1 MFRSGFRARSVAT
14 VFRLASLLVFVLAAC
29 LGSGTARAQAT
40 GLVASYSFEEGSGT
54 TVGDASGNN
63 NTGTLSNATWTASG
77 KYGKSLSFNGTN
89 SVVNIPD
96 AATLRLTT
104 AMTLEAWVYPTA
116 AGSVWRTV
124 VMKEIPGELAYA
136 LYADEDVNAP
146 AAYVR
151 IGSASRRVGGTS
163 SVPLNTWTHLAAT
176 YTSGALRIYV
186 NGVLISTQTG
196 TGSIASST
204 EPLRIGGNA
213 IWGEYFAGRI
223 DEVKVYNR
231 VLNVTEIATD
241 MAGTATPGRVAISA
255 PAAGATIQGK
265 TVNVSYSTSG
275 DTSQAAFVAVRLD
288 SGTPSYLPV
297 AGSGQFTNVAFGAHT
312 LNAWLARA
320 DQTKID
326 NSDATAV
333 SFSNVAP
340 PPPALSITAPA
351 NNSSIAGTT
360 ASVTFGVTGDLTEAH
375 HAMFRLDGGAPFSA
389 LMLSGTMQ
397 LDALSLGP
405 HTISGYAA
413 RTDNSK
419 IAGSDSATVNFTM
432 TAAAPAPVLSFTSPA
447 NNAVLSSSTVTV
459 AFLSNGDLS
468 QANHAHLLLD
478 GVEVAMTSGLSG
490 TTQLTGVGA
499 GAHTLGGYLARAD
512 HTKITGSD
520 AATRSFTV
528 NIVNP
533 NDPSIVGQWS
543 PTIVPL
549 PTVAVNLNLLHT
561 GQALFWAG
569 DFSSAANYGELWNP
583 ANNAI
588 TDVPNPFSN
597 IFCSANV
604 HLADGK
610 LLVAGGHDKANGTLG
625 IADSNTFDPVTQ
637 TWQHLPDMAFRRWY
651 PTLTMLGDGK
661 AIVLGGSENNESVFV
676 ETPEIFDPVAKTWTR
691 LNSGKMSIGQY
702 PMVYLLADGRLLQ
715 SGTTEAP
722 TVTRTFNV
730 ATQTWTTIEP
740 QMLDAGSSVMYL
752 PGRILKSGSS
762 SNNGDTPNA
771 DSTATSYVLNMND
784 ATPVWRQ
791 TQSMANSRTFH
802 NLTSLAD
809 GTVLV
814 TSGSRKKSE
823 TNLTTGVLQA
833 ELWSPDT
840 ETWTSMAPA
849 QKARIY
855 HSTAILLPDAR
866 VAVSGSG
873 NIAGGTDQTN
883 LEIYSPPYLFK
894 GARPTITS
902 VPTQVKYG
910 TPFVV
915 QTPDGAG
922 IKAVNLIRPGAAT
935 HNFDE
940 DQRFVPVTFSVV
952 AGGIQVTPPSNPNL
966 VPPGYYMVFLINNA
980 GVPSVA
986 KFVRFP
992 AAYEDSEPPTA
1003 PGNLQGT
1010 GAIGSSMLSWTAAT
1024 DNVGVVRYE
1033 IYRSTTPGF
1042 TPSAANLAGQTTGT
1056 AFTDSGRAAGTYY
1069 YLVLA
1074 VDAAGGKS
1082 VASNTISVT
1091 VQADTIAPTVSIVGL
1106 AEGSTVSG
1114 ALTLQA
1120 NASDNVLVA
1129 GVTFRVDGVAITAE
1143 DTSAPYSI
1151 SWTTNSATNGSHVI
1165 TAVARD
1171 ASSNTT
1177 VSAAVTVTVSNSG
1190 GGVPA
1195 GLVAAYSFEEGA
1207 GTTAA
1212 DASGQANTGTLN
1224 AGVTWSLAGKSG
1236 KAASFNG
1243 TSGLITIADKASLDL
1258 AGAMTLSAW
1267 VNPTANANWRTV
1279 MLKEAGADLVYALY
1293 SSDAA
1298 SLPNAYIRVG
1308 TTDKTAVG
1316 TGALPLNTWSH
1327 LAATYDGSNIR
1338 MYLNGTLVRTV
1349 AATGNMTASTGALR
1363 IGGNSIWGEYFAGL
1377 IDEAHVYNRALS
1389 AAEVTTDMS
1398 LSGTPAGPKLSIT
1411 SPANNATIASSTVSV
1426 VFTTSGDVSQ
1436 ASLVALKLDSGAITY
1451 APLTGPVQLT
1461 GIAAGA
1467 HSLNGY
1473 LARADQSKITGS
1485 DASVVSFTTTSNI
1498 PRLTINSPLNG
1509 ATVSGT
1515 TINVSYSTAGD
1526 LAQADHVY
1534 IRLDSG
1540 ADLRVNA
1547 LTGALQIES
1556 VAAGA
1561 HTLSGFVARSDDSK
1575 ITGSDAT
1582 VVSFTSVLPDTT
1594 KPVVVITAPRDGNT
1608 VSATL
1613 AVSANAVDDIA
1624 VAGVT
1629 FKLDGVALG
1638 AEDTSAP
1645 YSVSWNSTTA
1655 ANGAHVLTAVA
1666 RDTSNNTA
1674 ESLSVNVVVLNT
1686 VAQVPA
1692 GLVAAYSFD
1701 AGSGTT
1707 AADISG
1713 KGNTGTLANATWT
1726 AAGKFGSALTFDGTS
1741 SQVNIPDNT
1750 TLDLTNGM
1758 TLSAW
1763 VYPTNASAAWRTVIL
1778 KESAADLVYGLYS
1791 SSNTGFPQGMR
1802 FAGGVAQAASGTA
1815 ALPVNTWSYLAV
1827 TYDGANVRMYVNAVL
1842 TGTIAAT
1849 GNMANSANPLRIGGN
1864 AIWGEFFAGRIDE
1877 VRIFNRALPVA
1888 EVTTMMNTPV
1898 AGGANTQPT
1907 QSSSIAIDPVARRV
1921 WVANPDTD
1929 TVTALHADT
1938 LAVQTE
1944 IAVGK
1949 HPMSV
1954 SLDASNQLWV
1964 ACRDD
1969 DTVRVLNATTGATVK
1984 VLTLPWGTAPVG
1996 VVLAPDRAT
2005 GYLALQGSGQIQ
2017 KFTAANSTLGA
2028 VLALG
2033 TTPRALAVTADGKKL
2048 LVSQFIST
2056 GNAGTVRTVDLTTFA
2071 SAATLQL
2078 PLETTT
2084 PDGSLGGRGLPNYL
2098 AGIAADPANGI
2109 AWVVAKKDNILRG
2122 QLRDGNP
2129 LTFET
2134 TVRAIVSRLDL
2145 NLGQEQQSRRIDLDN
2160 MSQPSAIALSETGAL
2175 AFVTLQGNN
2184 RLIVL
2189 NQLGQELARGDT
2201 GLAPGGV
2208 AIDPVT
2214 KRVFTQ
2220 DLMGRTVSVFDGA
2233 PVMNQSLNQLPRLAQ
2248 VNTVAVE
2255 KMSAA
2260 VLKGKQIFYNAADT
2274 RMSLDAYI
2282 ACASCHVDGDSDGQV
2297 WDFTDRGEGLRN
2309 TATLRGQGGQ
2319 ASAPLHWSGNFDE
2332 VQDFENDIRQFFGGT
2347 GFMANGAF
2355 NTGTRNQPLGLPKAG
2370 VSADLDALAAYV
2382 NSLTSPG
2389 RSPKRQSNGTMTAN
2403 ATAGLAL
2410 FTARGCQSC
2419 HSGPMMTDG
2428 LRHNVGTIKPT
2439 SGSRLGGLLDGI
2451 DTPTLRGL
2459 WATAPYLH
2467 DGSAA
2472 TLRDVLTT
2480 ANAAGQHGNL
2490 SSLTS
2495 TQIDQLAEYLN
2506 QVEAAP

>member
-1 MFRSGFRARSVAT
+1 MFRSGFRAPPASAFSSLVCLFA
-14 VFRLASLLVFVLAAC
+14 FILAIC
-29 LGSGTARAQAT
+29 LGSAPARAQAT
-40 GLVASYSFEEGSGT
+40 GLVASYSFEEGAGT
-54 TVGDASGNN
+54 IASDASGNN
-63 NTGTLSNATWTASG
+63 NTGTLSNATWTTSG

-89 SVVNIPD
+89 GIVNVPD
-96 AATLRLTT
+96 SASLRLTT
-104 AMTLEAWVYPTA
+104 AMTVEAWVYPTA
-116 AGSVWRTV
+116 AGNVWRTV
-124 VMKEIPGELAYA
+124 VMKEVPGELAYA
-136 LYADEDVNAP
+136 LYTNEDVNVP

-151 IGSASRRVGGTS
+151 VGSTSRRVGGAS
-163 SVPLNTWTHLAAT
+163 MVPLNTWTHLAAT

-186 NGVLISTQTG
+186 NGALVSTQAG

-204 EPLRIGGNA
+204 LPLRIGGNN

-231 VLNVTEIATD
+231 VLTVTEIAAD
-241 MAGTATPGRVAISA
+241 MAGTVAPGGVAITA
-255 PAAGATIQGK
+255 PAAGATITGK
-265 TVNVSYSTSG
+265 TVNVGYSTSG
-275 DTSQAAFVAVRLD
+275 NTSQAAFVAVRLD
-288 SGTPSYLPV
+288 SGTPSYQPL
-297 AGSGQFTNVAFGAHT
+297 AGNAQFTNVAFGAHT

-320 DQTKID
+320 DQTRID
-326 NSDATAV
+326 NSDATAI
-333 SFSNVAP
+333 SFSTVAP

-351 NNSSIAGTT
+351 NNSSISGTT

-375 HAMFRLDGGAPFSA
+375 HAAFSLDGGAPFSA
-389 LMLSGTMQ
+389 LMLSGTLQ
-397 LDALSLGP
+397 LEALSLGP
-405 HTISGYAA
+405 HTISGHAA
-413 RTDNSK
+413 RADNSK
-419 IAGSDSATVNFTM
+419 ITGSESATINFTM
-432 TAAAPAPVLSFTSPA
+432 IAAGPPPVLSFTSPA
-447 NNAVLSSSTVTV
+447 NNAVLTSSTVSV
-459 AFLSNGDLS
+459 AFLSSGDLS
-468 QANHAHLLLD
+468 QANHAHLLID
-478 GVEVAMTSGLSG
+478 GAEVAMTSGLSG
-490 TTQLTGVGA
+490 TTQLTVSA
-499 GAHTLGGYLARAD
+499 GAHSLGGYLARAD
-512 HTKITGSD
+512 HSKVIGSD
-520 AATRSFTV
+520 AATRNFTV
-528 NIVNP
+528 TIANP

-549 PTVAVNLNLLHT
+549 PTVAVNLNLMHT

-583 ANNAI
+583 VNNAI

-604 HLADGK
+604 HLADGR
-610 LLVAGGHDKANGTLG
+610 LLVAGGHDKANGVLG
-625 IADSNTFDPVTQ
+625 IADSNTFDAVTQ

-661 AIVLGGSENNESVFV
+661 AIVLGGSENNESAFV

-691 LNSGKMSIGQY
+691 LNAANMSIGQY
-702 PMVYLLADGRLLQ
+702 PMVYLLADGRLVQ
-715 SGTTEAP
+715 SGTTEAA
-722 TVTRTFNV
+722 TVTRTLNI
-730 ATQTWTTIEP
+730 ATQTWTTIDSRL
-740 QMLDAGSSVMYL
+740 LDAGSSVMYL
-752 PGRILKSGSS
+752 PGRIMKSGSS
-762 SNNGDTPNA
+762 SNDGATPNA
-771 DSTATSYVLNMND
+771 DSLATTYVLNMND
-784 ATPVWRQ
+784 ASPAWRQ
-791 TQSMANSRTFH
+791 TQSMANTRTFH

-823 TNLTTGVLQA
+823 TNLNTGVVQA
-833 ELWSPDT
+833 ELWSPVT
-840 ETWTSMAPA
+840 ETWTTMAPA

-902 VPTQVKYG
+902 VPAQVKYG

-915 QTPDGAG
+915 QTPDADS
-922 IKAVNLIRPGAAT
+922 ISAVNLLRPGAAT

-952 AGGIQVTPPSNPNL
+952 AGGVQINTPSNQNL
-966 VPPGYYMVFLINNA
+966 VPPGYYMVFLVNNA

-1010 GAIGSSMLSWTAAT
+1010 GAVGISTLTWSAST

-1042 TPSAANLAGQTTGT
+1042 TPSAANLAGQTPGT
-1056 AFTDSGRAAGTYY
+1056 SFTDAGRPAGTYY

-1082 VASNTISVT
+1082 VASNTIQVT
-1091 VQADTIAPTVSIVGL
+1091 VQADTIPPAVSIVGL
-1106 AEGSTVSG
+1106 VEGSTVSG
-1114 ALTLQA
+1114 AFTLQA

-1129 GVTFRVDGVAITAE
+1129 GVTFRVDGVAIAAE

-1151 SWTTNSATNGSHVI
+1151 SWTSGNSANGSHVI

-1171 ASSNTT
+1171 ASGNST
-1177 VSAAVTVTVSNSG
+1177 VSAAVNVTVSNSG
-1190 GGVPA
+1190 SGVPA
-1195 GLVAAYSFEEGA
+1195 GLVAAYGFEEGT

-1212 DASGQANTGTLN
+1212 DASGQSNTGTLN
-1224 AGVTWSLAGKSG
+1224 AGVTWSTAGKSG

-1243 TSGLITIADKASLDL
+1243 TGGVITVADKASLDL
-1258 AGAMTLSAW
+1258 TGAMTLSAW
-1267 VNPTANANWRTV
+1267 VNPAANGSWRTV
-1279 MLKEAGADLVYALY
+1279 LLKESGSQLVYALY
-1293 SSDAA
+1293 SSDDA
-1298 SLPNAYIRVG
+1298 SLPSGFVR
-1308 TTDKTAVG
+1308 
-1316 TGALPLNTWSH
+1316 TGATDRSATGTAALPVNAWSH
-1327 LAATYDGSNIR
+1327 LAATYDGANIR
-1338 MYLNGTLVRTV
+1338 MYLNGALVKTV
-1349 AATGNMTASTGALR
+1349 AGTGSMTASTGALR

-1389 AAEVTTDMS
+1389 VAEVAIDMNIGS
-1398 LSGTPAGPKLSIT
+1398 APSAPRLTIT

-1426 VFTTSGDVSQ
+1426 AFTTSGDISQ
-1436 ASLVALKLDSGAITY
+1436 ASLVALRIDSGAITY
-1451 APLTGPVQLT
+1451 APLTSPVQLT
-1461 GIAAGA
+1461 GIAAGV

-1485 DASVVSFTTTSNI
+1485 DASVISFTTTSNT
-1498 PRLTINSPLNG
+1498 PRLNITSPANG
-1509 ATVSGT
+1509 ATVTGT
-1515 TINVSYSTAGD
+1515 TISVSYSTSGD
-1526 LAQADHVY
+1526 QAEADHVY
-1534 IRLDSG
+1534 LRLDGGPDMRLQSLSG
-1540 ADLRVNA
+1540 SM
-1547 LTGALQIES
+1547 QIDS
-1556 VAAGA
+1556 VAAGS
-1561 HTLSGFVARSDDSK
+1561 HSLSGYVARSNDSK
-1575 ITGSDAT
+1575 IAGSDSAT
-1582 VVSFTSVLPDTT
+1582 ISFSSVLPDTT
-1594 KPVVVITAPRDGNT
+1594 RPVAVITAPRDGDT
-1608 VSATL
+1608 VSGTL
-1613 AVSANAVDDIA
+1613 AVAANAVDDIA
-1624 VAGVT
+1624 VAGVQ

-1645 YSVSWNSTTA
+1645 YSVSWNSATV
-1655 ANGAHVLTAVA
+1655 ANGVHVLTAVA
-1666 RDTSNNTA
+1666 RDAANNKA

-1686 VAQVPA
+1686 VAQIPA

-1707 AADISG
+1707 AADASG

-1726 AAGKFGSALTFDGTS
+1726 TSGKFGGALTFNGTS

-1750 TLDLTNGM
+1750 ALDLTNGM

-1763 VYPTNASAAWRTVIL
+1763 VYSTDSAASWRTVIL
-1778 KESAADLVYGLYS
+1778 KEISGDLVYGLYGS
-1791 SSNTGFPQGMR
+1791 SDTGLPQGMR
-1802 FAGGVAQAASGTA
+1802 VVGGGTKSASGTA
-1815 ALPVNTWSYLAV
+1815 SLPLNTWTHLAA
-1827 TYDGANVRMYVNAVL
+1827 TYDGTNLRMYVNGVL
-1842 TGTIAAT
+1842 TGTVAAT
-1849 GNMANSANPLRIGGN
+1849 GSMANSSLPLRIGGN
-1864 AIWGEFFAGRIDE
+1864 AVWGEYFAGRIDE
-1877 VRIFNRALPVA
+1877 VRIFNRALPAA

-1898 AGGANTQPT
+1898 AGASNVQPT
-1907 QSSSIAIDPVARRV
+1907 QSSTIAIVSAARRV

-1929 TVTALHADT
+1929 TVTAFHADT

-1944 IAVGK
+1944 VAVGK

-1954 SLDASNQLWV
+1954 SLDAANQLWV

-1984 VLTLPWGTAPVG
+1984 VLTLPWGAAPVS
-1996 VVLAPDRAT
+1996 VVLTPDRAT
-2005 GYLALQGSGQIQ
+2005 GYLALQGTGQIQ
-2017 KFTAANSTLGA
+2017 KFTTANSTLGA
-2028 VLALG
+2028 VLTLG

-2056 GNAGTVRTVDLTTFA
+2056 GNAGTVRAVDLATFA
-2071 SAATLQL
+2071 SGATLQL
-2078 PLETTT
+2078 PLEVNT

-2098 AGIAADPANGI
+2098 AGIAADPANGL

-2122 QLRDGNP
+2122 QLRDGKP

-2134 TVRAIVSRLDL
+2134 TVRAIVLRLDL

-2160 MSQPSAIALSETGAL
+2160 MSQPSAITLSESGAL

-2184 RLIVL
+2184 RIIVL

-2220 DLMGRTVSVFDGA
+2220 DLMSRTVSVFDGA
-2233 PVMNQSLNQLPRLAQ
+2233 PLMNQSLNQLPRLAQ
-2248 VNTVAVE
+2248 VNTVSVE
-2255 KMSAA
+2255 KLGVA

-2282 ACASCHVDGDSDGQV
+2282 SCASCHVDGDSDGQV

-2309 TATLRGQGGQ
+2309 TQSLRGQGGQ
-2319 ASAPLHWSGNFDE
+2319 ATAPLHWSGNFDE
-2332 VQDFENDIRQFFGGT
+2332 VQDFENDMRQFFGGT
-2347 GFMANGAF
+2347 GFMANGDF

-2382 NSLTSPG
+2382 NSLTSQD
-2389 RSPKRQSNGTMTAN
+2389 RSPKRQANGTMTAN

-2428 LRHNVGTIKPT
+2428 QRHNVGTIKPS
-2439 SGSRLGGLLDGI
+2439 SGNRLGGLLDGI

-2480 ANAAGQHGNL
+2480 ANAAGLHVNL
-2490 SSLTS
+2490 TSLTS
-2495 TQIDQLAEYLN
+2495 VQIDQLAEYLN